1 MDLLNWNQG
10 QKPTNPWNLCPS
22 SQRELKIDMTHEL
35 KKIIKAYKAA
45 QEEGK
50 TAVLATVVDLE
61 GSSYRRPGVRMLL
74 ISDGRFIGA
83 VSGGCVE
90 KEIWRQAQEVFNN
103 GVPKVMTYDG
113 RYRLGCEGILYI
125 LIEPFNP
132 DNSFNDK
139 FWKVISNRDT
149 ILCRSYF
156 SESKDEFPFMGSVIN
171 VNAEDLKMRPE
182 FKPKEGLKIHEQT
195 LEPCLRLLIIGAEHD
210 AVQLCSYAAM
220 TGWEVTILASP
231 SEEKGISDFPG
242 ASELI
247 AINAEELD
255 MTIIDK
261 QTAVVLMT
269 HSYVKDLAYL
279 ISLRSSQPMYL
290 GLLGPSARREKL
302 LDEFLERY
310 PDTHLAF
317 IENIHGPAGLN
328 IGAETP
334 QEIAISIIS
343 EILSFQRQTHPLPL
357 KDKSGAIHQ

>member
-1 MDLLNWNQG
+1 
-10 QKPTNPWNLCPS
+10 
-22 SQRELKIDMTHEL
+22 MTHEL
-35 KKIIKAYKAA
+35 KKIVKAYQVAKD
-45 QEEGK
+45 EGK
-50 TAVLATVVDLE
+50 TAVLATVVALD

-90 KEIWRQAQEVFNN
+90 KEIWRQAQDVFNS
-103 GVPKVMTYDG
+103 GIPKIMTYDG
-113 RYRLGCEGILYI
+113 RYRLGCEGVLYI
-125 LIEPFNP
+125 LIEPFKP
-132 DNSFNDK
+132 DSSFTDA
-139 FWKVISNRDT
+139 FWKSISNRDT
-149 ILCRSYF
+149 IHCLSYF
-156 SESKDEFPFMGSVIN
+156 SESEDQYPFMGSIIK
-171 VNAEDLKMRPE
+171 VNGEELKMRPE
-182 FKPKEGLKIHEQT
+182 FNPKDSLKLHEHC
-195 LEPCLRLLIIGAEHD
+195 LEPCLRLMIIGAEHD

-220 TGWEVTILASP
+220 TGWEVTILAAP
-231 SEEKGISDFPG
+231 SEEKSIHDFPG

-255 MTIIDK
+255 LDLIDK

-269 HSYVKDLAYL
+269 HSYVKDLSYL
-279 ISLRSSQPMYL
+279 ISLRTSEPMYL

-310 PDTHLAF
+310 PDTTLTF

-343 EILSFQRQTHPLPL
+343 EILSFQRQTDPMPL